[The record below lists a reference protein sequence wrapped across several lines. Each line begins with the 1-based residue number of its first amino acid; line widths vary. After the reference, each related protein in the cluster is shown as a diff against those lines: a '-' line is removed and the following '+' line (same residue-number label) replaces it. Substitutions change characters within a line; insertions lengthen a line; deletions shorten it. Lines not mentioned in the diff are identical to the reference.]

1 MFDLTEESEELP
13 DNLDQ
18 ILLKSYERKSLNCCA
33 IKPDSEVEELRTE
46 VGLVKGH
53 AYSITKVKK
62 NIRRINKEIE
72 GYSVQVVRID
82 LEDEGEVVLVRIR
95 NPWGNEFEWTGA
107 WADGSPEWDS
117 MSQDEKECLGI
128 NFECDGE
135 WWMTQD
141 DFLKNFDQLEL
152 CHLPPERM
160 TDKEEAAR
168 WFVNQWTGEWIEGQ
182 TAGGCR

>member
-62 NIRRINKEIE
+62 I
-72 GYSVQVVRID
+72 
-82 LEDEGEVVLVRIR
+82 
-95 NPWGNEFEWTGA
+95 
-107 WADGSPEWDS
+107 
-117 MSQDEKECLGI
+117 
-128 NFECDGE
+128 
-135 WWMTQD
+135 
-141 DFLKNFDQLEL
+141 
-152 CHLPPERM
+152 
-160 TDKEEAAR
+160 
-168 WFVNQWTGEWIEGQ
+168 
-182 TAGGCR
+182 